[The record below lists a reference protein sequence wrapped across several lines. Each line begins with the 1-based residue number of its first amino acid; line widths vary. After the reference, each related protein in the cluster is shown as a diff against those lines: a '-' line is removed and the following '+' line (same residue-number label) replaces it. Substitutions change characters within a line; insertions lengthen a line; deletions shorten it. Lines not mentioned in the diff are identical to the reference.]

1 MDATHRWRL
10 RGMRI
15 APRPLWAGVMPI
27 GIRQRPAGRRPL
39 SLQPEK
45 RETTC
50 GLWQSRPSSKPL
62 AASAIAPDPCRGW
75 GRHPSAHIRAQREPV
90 VPPAGTGTEYRRPE
104 GSPDGSQRHKP
115 ARRQETPRH
124 RQEHLDQWNRG
135 RGDSRK
141 SDLLVSRTRRGAAR
155 RAHRCRRRRV
165 LGSPAGC
172 GRLASPSETAGEAR
186 GFVDVRTPCGK
197 PAACAAHRACQS
209 SCRPAAFPCSPGSG
223 CTTRRPRSCPCAGA
237 SARRTGGRGVM
248 AAA

>member
-1 MDATHRWRL
+1 MTHHWRL

-27 GIRQRPAGRRPL
+27 GIRQRPTGRRPL

-104 GSPDGSQRHKP
+104 GSPDGSPRSGRRGVRRPLVIDGSISINGVAANATRREMTFSSRRPVAGQRGAHTVAEGCMCWGIPRVREIGP
-115 ARRQETPRH
+115 AVK
-124 RQEHLDQWNRG
+124 NG
-135 RGDSRK
+135 
-141 SDLLVSRTRRGAAR
+141 RRGAGI
-155 RAHRCRRRRV
+155 RRRQDTLREVRCLRGAPRFPVKLSIGSV
-165 LGSPAGC
+165 L
-172 GRLASPSETAGEAR
+172 L
-186 GFVDVRTPCGK
+186 
-197 PAACAAHRACQS
+197 QS
-209 SCRPAAFPCSPGSG
+209 G
-223 CTTRRPRSCPCAGA
+223 
-237 SARRTGGRGVM
+237 
-248 AAA
+248 